1 MSFRSRGIVLVLSV
15 ALVSLMLLTTFSA
28 LHAAGN
34 DPSPSNT
41 DDPVLMIHGFADV
54 SVTPW
59 WNVLEGYLEDE
70 GYTNDQLYRLNLGEV
85 PLTTVKSPRDYAEKV
100 CSKVEDISVEHGG
113 SSVDIIAHSMGGLDS
128 RWCIEENG
136 GDYYVDDLITIAT
149 PHQGTYVAILG
160 AITPAGRDMIPGS
173 PFLENLNDD
182 KLHPDVEYSAVW
194 GTLDEAMLP
203 NTNAKLPPHM
213 TWSTET
219 RNIKAGPYGHI
230 SLVLFRSVFNQ
241 YVMYLD

>member
-1 MSFRSRGIVLVLSV
+1 MQFRSRVATFVLFFTIGSLF
-15 ALVSLMLLTTFSA
+15 LVTSLPG

-34 DPSPSNT
+34 DPSPTNT
-41 DDPVLMIHGFADV
+41 DDPVLMVHGFADV
-54 SVTPW
+54 SGMPW
-59 WNVLEGYLEDE
+59 WNILEGYLEDE
-70 GYTNDQLYRLNLGEV
+70 GYTNDQLYRLNLGDI
-85 PLTTVKSPRDYAEKV
+85 PLTTVKSPEKYAEKV
-100 CSKVEDISVEHGG
+100 CSKIEDISVEHGG
-113 SSVDIIAHSMGGLDS
+113 SSVDIIGHSMGGLDS
-128 RWCIEENG
+128 RWCIEQQG

-173 PFLENLNDD
+173 PFLNDLNGD
-182 KLHPDVEYSAVW
+182 KLNSNVEYTAVW